1 LWPTIHPT
9 SSFQIRDDRPMAEIV
24 LFHHALGVT
33 HGVQA
38 FADDLRSRGNIV
50 HVPDLFDGKT
60 FTELEAGVAYARGAP
75 VDERVEA
82 AIEALPNEIVYAG
95 WSLGVMAAQRL
106 AQTRPGSR
114 GALLISSAVAPEEFG
129 GPWPAGVPL
138 QMHMMENDEWA
149 KDYDIPAAREI
160 VAKVKGAELFLY
172 PGDGHLIADSSAP
185 DYDEKAA
192 LLLQKRVLEFL
203 DKTR

>member
-1 LWPTIHPT
+1 
-9 SSFQIRDDRPMAEIV
+9 MAEIV

-33 HGVQA
+33 PGVQA
-38 FADDLRSRGNIV
+38 FADELRSRGNVV

-60 FTELEAGVAYARGAP
+60 FTELEAGVAYAREAP
-75 VDERVEA
+75 VDDRADA
-82 AIEALPNEIVYAG
+82 AVKALPHEIVYAG
-95 WSLGVMAAQRL
+95 WSLGVMIAQKL
-106 AQTRPGSR
+106 AQTRDGAR
-114 GALLISSAVAPEEFG
+114 GAVLISSAVAPQEFG

-149 KDYDIPAAREI
+149 KDYDIPAAQEI
-160 VAKVKGAELFLY
+160 VANVKGAELFLY

-192 LLLQKRVLEFL
+192 SLLKKRVLEFL
-203 DKTR
+203 DQTR